1 MVGLTA
7 LWMPILVAAV
17 IAFVASAIIH
27 MALGYHKGDWARMP
41 GEPNIMEAIRK
52 EGVSPGDYCMPHA
65 GSMSE
70 MGSPAFVERCKQGP
84 VGMLTVKPSGAPSMG
99 KALGVWF
106 VYLVVVGVMVAYV
119 TGRVLEPGTHYLR
132 VFRVAG
138 TVAFLAY
145 AGAEPINSIWIGRK
159 WSTTLKNVFDGLVYA
174 LLTAGVFGW
183 LWPR

>member
-7 LWMPILVAAV
+7 LWLPILLAAV

-41 GEPNIMEAIRK
+41 GESNIAAAIRK
-52 EGVSPGDYCMPHA
+52 EGVPPGDYCMPYA

-70 MGSPAFVERCKQGP
+70 MGSPEFVEKCKQGP
-84 VGMLTVKPSGAPSMG
+84 VGLLTIKPNGAPSMG
-99 KALGVWF
+99 RNLAQWF
-106 VYLVVVGVMVAYV
+106 VYMIVVGVLVAYV
-119 TGRVLEPGTHYLR
+119 TGRTLGPGTDYLQ

-138 TVAFLAY
+138 AVALLAY
-145 AGAEPINSIWIGRK
+145 AGAEPVNSIWVGRK
-159 WSTTLKNVFDGLVYA
+159 WSTTFKNVFDGLVYA